1 MESSVSCSAASQPSD
16 PLWQNRDFLKLWIG
30 QALSQIGSRLTREG
44 LPIGAVL
51 VLGASPVAMG
61 WLEVVGTLPVTIL
74 GLVTGAL
81 LDRLPRRPFLI
92 ATDLL
97 RFLILMSIPLTA
109 WFGDLSLWLLFVVKP
124 LVDILSLIFNTAYQA
139 YLPRLV
145 GRHHLLD
152 ANAKLNLTRSFAE
165 LTGPGLAGVLVQTL
179 SVSVA
184 IFLDALSYL
193 VSALSVL
200 WIRRREPSSTSTGR
214 MEPGDAPADAGGLSS
229 ETETG
234 ASPVPPAAPASP
246 AAPAAPVRLDAG
258 AIAREIRDGL
268 RMVFRHPVLRALT
281 LTVAMSGLFQGIL
294 YSMDVLFAL
303 RVLHLSPGLFGITVC
318 CGGLGA
324 MIGAAAVRRLGER
337 HGFGRWLILSRF
349 GFGAFNLLQPLAHG
363 PAWMAALFLM
373 GAQVMGDGC
382 GVIAETLETS
392 LRQWTARDEE
402 LGRVSSVYNLLEN
415 ILASVGAVAGGYI
428 AASFGLRTAIA
439 VAAVG
444 ITLSAAW
451 LFTAPIWRMTSP
463 AADGGDP

>member
-1 MESSVSCSAASQPSD
+1 MESSVSYSAAPQPSD
-16 PLWQNRDFLKLWIG
+16 RLLQNHDFLKLWGG

-44 LPIGAVL
+44 LPLGAVL

-61 WLEVVGTLPVTIL
+61 WLEVVGTLPVTVL

-81 LDRLPRRPFLI
+81 LDRLPRRPFLV

-109 WFGDLSLWLLFVVKP
+109 WFGHLSLWLLFVVKP
-124 LVDILSLIFNTAYQA
+124 LVDILSLVFNTAYQS

-165 LTGPGLAGVLVQTL
+165 MTGPGLAGVLVQTL
-179 SVSVA
+179 SMPVA

-200 WIRRREPSSTSTGR
+200 WIRRRESSAASTRQTRSGETSA
-214 MEPGDAPADAGGLSS
+214 EAAGGLSS
-229 ETETG
+229 EAG
-234 ASPVPPAAPASP
+234 QSP
-246 AAPAAPVRLDAG
+246 AAPAAQCQPPVPVGMDAR
-258 AIAREIRDGL
+258 AIAWEIREGL
-268 RMVFRHPVLRALT
+268 RVVFRHPVLRALT
-281 LTVAMSGLFQGIL
+281 LTVATSGFFQGIL
-294 YSMDVLFAL
+294 FSMDVLFAL
-303 RVLHLSPGLFGITVC
+303 RILHLGPGLFGITVC

-363 PAWMAALFLM
+363 PAWMAAVFLM

-382 GVIAETLETS
+382 GVISDTLETS

-402 LGRVSSVYNLLEN
+402 LGRVNSVYNLLEN

-428 AASFGLRTAIA
+428 AAGFGLRAAIA

-451 LFTAPIWRMTSP
+451 LFTAPIWRMKSP
-463 AADGGDP
+463 PADG